1 MFKWLRKSDCNE
13 QVATIGAESSA
24 TRPLCGPDDLSPIS
38 EALRSY
44 IRKDTEWF
52 SKRMPMDMAMFFLY
66 ETGTSEK
73 GWECRMFCP
82 AIFGKSTFIK
92 EAASGKEPPY
102 IPLGLVVLP
111 STPTSHELEL
121 LLTKITELLEKVWNG
136 FMEDKTRKDAI
147 ILKVKPKAPF
157 DPMDFAG
164 GTCVMPMPREL
175 AAGVGLCS
183 AA

>member
-1 MFKWLRKSDCNE
+1 MFKWLQKSDCKE
-13 QVATIGAESSA
+13 DVATIEGASSA
-24 TRPLCGPDDLSPIS
+24 TRSLCGPDDLSQIS
-38 EALRSY
+38 EALRTY

-52 SKRMPMDMAMFFLY
+52 SKRLPMDMAMFFLY
-66 ETGTSEK
+66 ETATSEK

-102 IPLGLVVLP
+102 ISLGSVVFP
-111 STPTSHELEL
+111 ATPTSHELEL
-121 LLTKITELLEKVWNG
+121 LLSKVTELLEKVWNG

-147 ILKVKPKAPF
+147 ILKEKPTAPF